1 MRDIEQCV
9 KSAEKL
15 LTIDRTEEP
24 KEIKLPVRNHVGLQV
39 RGLPDRLP
47 HWLAEVPI
55 RNGSVKSSSA
65 SDIRTDTYAS
75 DDSSVESVDDEPEH
89 DAGFSAEVY
98 SAMITALLGEL
109 REKMKSRNYN
119 DADEICKTI
128 MKHSKDRQARL
139 GIPFDNEAE
148 VDFALAEICLEQK
161 RYQKSKKIVFRLL
174 QSDAIDT
181 DGRFRLHLFLARA
194 YVGRDQLPKAE
205 SYARSSLKGREAQHG
220 REHPLTRES
229 ASVLIEIY
237 EGQGDTTTAGVLR
250 NIYCKSTFPS
260 PPPKSALRQVA
271 RPAVPSPPPSRAQ
284 NQSQEQPVPE
294 KQQAAPAPS
303 ENRIRWAPDVWV
315 NDSSIN
321 APMNELGQTPLVY
334 AIHQA
339 DEAYVK
345 LNIERGANVD
355 KPCADG
361 IAPLMH
367 AVILGNETM
376 VETLLKAGA
385 KVDSRTSNWT
395 ALHQATETSN
405 LGIMKLLLAFGADTE
420 AKSPFEYIKPKN
432 TSEKLRAI
440 SNREP
445 DPEANIDPKKDHKWT
460 PLLRA
465 ANQGNEAA
473 VSLLLDARANLEAR
487 SPTKATPLMYACKS
501 LHLET
506 VDLLAIRGANIHAV
520 DEYGWRP
527 LHHAVTNAPTRSK
540 EALGII
546 ALLLSHEA
554 TLNAK
559 CKFGKTALHY
569 AVEKNIPETVGFLI
583 AQKADIEARDMAE
596 LTPLHTAI
604 KCRLVAMVA
613 LLLEHGADSGAM
625 DLAGDDALAVARHA
639 EKKSPEIIELLV
651 KDKKEKKVKSYAV
664 AGRSTERK
672 SSFSTMRRASTRSS
686 SAAGDSLL
694 GASKRKRWF
703 GGRARKGDADG

>member
-1 MRDIEQCV
+1 M
-9 KSAEKL
+9 AE
-15 LTIDRTEEP
+15 
-24 KEIKLPVRNHVGLQV
+24 N
-39 RGLPDRLP
+39 
-47 HWLAEVPI
+47 
-55 RNGSVKSSSA
+55 
-65 SDIRTDTYAS
+65 
-75 DDSSVESVDDEPEH
+75 
-89 DAGFSAEVY
+89 
-98 SAMITALLGEL
+98 
-109 REKMKSRNYN
+109 
-119 DADEICKTI
+119 
-128 MKHSKDRQARL
+128 
-139 GIPFDNEAE
+139 
-148 VDFALAEICLEQK
+148 
-161 RYQKSKKIVFRLL
+161 
-174 QSDAIDT
+174 
-181 DGRFRLHLFLARA
+181 
-194 YVGRDQLPKAE
+194 
-205 SYARSSLKGREAQHG
+205 
-220 REHPLTRES
+220 
-229 ASVLIEIY
+229 
-237 EGQGDTTTAGVLR
+237 
-250 NIYCKSTFPS
+250 
-260 PPPKSALRQVA
+260 
-271 RPAVPSPPPSRAQ
+271 
-284 NQSQEQPVPE
+284 
-294 KQQAAPAPS
+294 QQAAPAPS

-334 AIHQA
+334 AIHQG

-367 AVILGNETM
+367 AVLLGNELM

-395 ALHQATETSN
+395 ALQQATETSN

-445 DPEANIDPKKDHKWT
+445 DPEANVDPKKDHRWT

-465 ANQGNEAA
+465 ANQGNKTA
-473 VSLLLDARANLEAR
+473 VSLLLDAKANLEAR
-487 SPTKATPLMYACKS
+487 SPTKATPLMYACKN

-520 DEYGWRP
+520 DEYGWQP
-527 LHHAVTNAPTRSK
+527 LHHAVSNAPARSK

-554 TLNAK
+554 SLNAK

-569 AVEKNIPETVGFLI
+569 AVEKSSSETVAFLI

-604 KCRLVAMVA
+604 KARLVAMVSQ
-613 LLLEHGADSGAM
+613 LLEQGADSAAM

-639 EKKSPEIIELLV
+639 DKKSPEIIELLV
-651 KDKKEKKVKSYAV
+651 KDKKEKKEKSYAV

-672 SSFSTMRRASTRSS
+672 GSFSTMRRASTRSS

-694 GASKRKRWF
+694 GSSKRKRWF
-703 GGRARKGDADG
+703 GRARKGDPDG